1 MGRWILPGLT
11 LAGTA
16 LAATVAAAQEAPIQT
31 AALEAP
37 MPAGAE
43 GAPAATTAAA
53 PISEIGQA
61 DAGATPHRDDEG
73 FRNRP
78 EVSGPLSGI
87 GQSMADKGFRFR
99 IELLNEFAQNPVGG
113 IRRGEDDAGQLRLG
127 GSFDLQKLLGIQG
140 GTFHFGFVRSYGQS
154 LAKDYTGDFV
164 KPQEVYK
171 NLYQQLKGTIFAY
184 EQKAFDD
191 KLDVL
196 VGRLGTTAFYGR
208 LSNSCYFMS
217 GLTCGVPQ
225 LINSETNFTF
235 PTSATWAANV
245 KYHFNEMV
253 AFQTGAFEVD
263 TFDQTTNGYYWP
275 VKHATGV
282 TVPSELQLGDYNL
295 SKHKYP
301 WDIKFG
307 GYVSTAPVVSILFN
321 TKGQLLGQKGGTAAP
336 VDGEMRSGFYVMGE
350 KAVWRGRDPNKSLAF
365 FGGYEQAL
373 DKDEIASTQLYTGA
387 VLTGVVPG
395 RPHDII
401 SGTASYLNITSEELD
416 FLHAARVR
424 AGGGGWNKPDQY
436 GLEFD
441 YSMLLFKATRLSPN
455 ISYIIN
461 PDNSSI
467 PNTKILP
474 QNELVF
480 GLKLSFSLGRLLGLP
495 ESPNLSD

>member
-1 MGRWILPGLT
+1 MGRWLLMMT
-11 LAGTA
+11 CAGAA
-16 LAATVAAAQEAPIQT
+16 LAATTAVAE
-31 AALEAP
+31 EAP
-37 MPAGAE
+37 MQTASTASMAGLE
-43 GAPAATTAAA
+43 QATSASTAAA
-53 PISEIGQA
+53 APVAEIGQTG
-61 DAGATPHRDDEG
+61 DVATPHRDDEG

-78 EVSGPLSGI
+78 ETTGPLSGI

-113 IRRGEDDAGQLRLG
+113 VRQGEDDAGQLRLG
-127 GSFDLQKLLGIQG
+127 GSVDLQKLLGIQG

-154 LAKDYTGDFV
+154 LAKDYTGDFA
-164 KPQEVYK
+164 KTQEVYK
-171 NLYQQLKGTIFAY
+171 NLYQQIKGTIFAY

-196 VGRLGTTAFYGR
+196 VGRLGSTAFYGR
-208 LSNSCYFMS
+208 LSNTCYFMS

-225 LINSETNFTF
+225 LLNSETNFTF

-253 AFQTGAFEVD
+253 SFQTGAYEVD
-263 TFDQTTNGYYWP
+263 SFDQSTNGYYWP
-275 VKHATGV
+275 VTHATGV
-282 TVPSELQLGDYNL
+282 TVPSELQIGDYNL
-295 SKHKYP
+295 AKSKYP
-301 WDIKFG
+301 WDVKFG
-307 GYVSTAPVVSILFN
+307 GYVSTAPVVSILYN
-321 TKGQLLGQKGGTAAP
+321 TKGQLLGQKGGTAEP
-336 VDGEMRSGFYVMGE
+336 VDGEMRNGFYVMGE
-350 KAVWRGRDPNKSLAF
+350 KAVWRGKDPNKSLAV

-387 VLTGVVPG
+387 VLTGIVPG

-401 SGTASYLNITSEELD
+401 SGTASYMNITSEELD
-416 FLHAARVR
+416 FLHEARVK
-424 AGGGGWNKPDQY
+424 AGGDGWNKPNQF

-441 YSMLLFKATRLSPN
+441 YSILLFKATRLSPN

-467 PNTKILP
+467 PNTKVLP
-474 QNELVF
+474 QNEFVF